1 MQSGFNGRQFAEN
14 IELLATETLSSQDDD
29 ASSCAARL
37 AQALAE
43 EQCQSHIGTDYA
55 IDCRAGC
62 ACCCIVNVAVL
73 RPEALSVVDHLVSSR
88 SQAEL
93 HDLHKR
99 LSDLDRETR
108 WLDDEE
114 RIMVRKKCAFLNHGR
129 SCDIYPTRPLMCR
142 AVTST
147 DANACKEALAMVA
160 FGENRPV
167 MANLLQRQIFETA
180 FSSLGKALENCGLD
194 SKSHRLTG
202 SVRTLLEKHL
212 Q

>member
-1 MQSGFNGRQFAEN
+1 MQSEFNQRQFAEN
-14 IELLATETLSSQDDD
+14 VELLATNALSGEPDG
-29 ASSCAARL
+29 ASYRAARL
-37 AQALAE
+37 VQALAE
-43 EQCQSHIGTDYA
+43 EQCQSYIGTDHA

-62 ACCCIVNVAVL
+62 ACCCIVNVSIL
-73 RPEALSVVDHLVSSR
+73 HPEALSVVDHLVSSR

-129 SCDIYPTRPLMCR
+129 SCIIYPARPLLCR

-160 FGENRPV
+160 FDENRPV
-167 MANLLQRQIFETA
+167 MANLLQQEIFETA
-180 FSSLGKALENCGLD
+180 FSSLGKALENCGMD
-194 SKSHRLTG
+194 SRSHRLTG

-212 Q
+212 H